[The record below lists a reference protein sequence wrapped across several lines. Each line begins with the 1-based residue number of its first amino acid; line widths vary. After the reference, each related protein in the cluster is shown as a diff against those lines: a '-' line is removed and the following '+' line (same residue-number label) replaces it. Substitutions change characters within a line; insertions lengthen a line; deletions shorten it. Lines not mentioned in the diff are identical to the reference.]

1 MYGPRAVADHAR
13 CGDAVEGT
21 RGVAAAPPR
30 WLRAGDHRIE
40 DLRTERGVGALNAE
54 IERLIESQE
63 RKHFA
68 GDTHRFRKRVAPLRF
83 AQPPRQPQPNRA
95 SGCAGLTFEFD
106 CE

>member
-1 MYGPRAVADHAR
+1 MVSQPLLRVGSEPAIIESKTY
-13 CGDAVEGT
+13 E
-21 RGVAAAPPR
+21 RG
-30 WLRAGDHRIE
+30 
-40 DLRTERGVGALNAE
+40 ERGVGALNAE
-54 IERLIESQE
+54 IERLIASQE